1 MNGLFLLES
10 HCMNIVSK
18 DDYRR
23 LHESGGSPHKD
34 AVLSVRTDRD
44 IVTMNAFERRQELY
58 GLFMSTASPG
68 IVQELQY
75 FRTQYPLG
83 LVTIDENG
91 NISKALTDDF
101 LRQTAALRASSD
113 DLKIADIIYR
123 TMRRSLEAAGD
134 VWRDHMLLQNDADFA
149 RMELLMEPEM
159 HQKYGAHPGSKRVAS
174 ATAQTVGVG
183 LSMQELAIRL
193 YRKKFKVDACPEQL
207 IQAHRSGLRI
217 AMMWAD
223 FNRHQLLSLES
234 KIRTLRSDHDGI
246 EPLHAEDAFDIAED
260 GSLLFV
266 GGNILDSIAA
276 ENHDLSEGRFGCP
289 GKRFIPELWDWTE
302 EVSTEHGLI
311 RKMQMAT

>member
-1 MNGLFLLES
+1 MNS
-10 HCMNIVSK
+10 VVK

-23 LHESGGSPHKD
+23 FHQSGGSPHKD

-44 IVTMNAFERRQELY
+44 IVTMSAFDRREELY
-58 GLFMSTASPG
+58 GLFMNTASPG
-68 IVQELQY
+68 IVQELQH
-75 FRTQYPLG
+75 FRAQYPLG
-83 LVTIDENG
+83 LVTIDGNG
-91 NISKALTDDF
+91 NISEALTDDF

-134 VWRDHMLLQNDADFA
+134 VWRDHMLLQSDPDFF
-149 RMELLMEPEM
+149 RMEALMESAAHE
-159 HQKYGAHPGSKRVAS
+159 KYGMHPVSKRVVS
-174 ATAQTVGVG
+174 ATAQAVGVG
-183 LSMQELAIRL
+183 LGIQELAIRL
-193 YRKKFKVDACPEQL
+193 YRKKFKVDAGPEQL

-217 AMMWAD
+217 AMAWAD
-223 FNRHQLLSLES
+223 FNRHQLVSLEK
-234 KIRTLRSDHDGI
+234 KIRTLRNDHDGI

-260 GSLLFV
+260 GSLLFT
-266 GGNILDSIAA
+266 GGEILNAIAA

-311 RKMQMAT
+311 RKVHMAK